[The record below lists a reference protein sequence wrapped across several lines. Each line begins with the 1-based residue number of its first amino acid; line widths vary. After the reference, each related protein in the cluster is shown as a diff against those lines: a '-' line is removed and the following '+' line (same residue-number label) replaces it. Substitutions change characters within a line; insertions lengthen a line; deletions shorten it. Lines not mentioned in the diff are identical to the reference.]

1 MTNQK
6 RNRGFA
12 AMSQEEQREIARK
25 GGKAAHAKGTANEF
39 DSHSAA
45 EAGRKGGKAVSQNRQ
60 HMSEIG
66 KKGGLARAKSKLN
79 LSVDSTASELEL
91 SAS

>member
-39 DSHSAA
+39 DSQSAA

-79 LSVDSTASELEL
+79 ADQVPQELEL

>member
-1 MTNQK
+1 MK
-6 RNRGFA
+6 SA
-12 AMSQEEQREIARK
+12 LQRREGRSR
-25 GGKAAHAKGTANEF
+25 AKECTANEF
-39 DSHSAA
+39 DSQSAA

-79 LSVDSTASELEL
+79 ADQAPQELEL